1 MTAGRA
7 ADRRVS
13 VSAPMHPTSAAAPA
27 PPVEQPARMR
37 ILHAVCHS
45 HRRGSEMAALEL
57 GDELDGSGHHNRL
70 VAMGPALD
78 GGRDPDL
85 PPLGR
90 SWREGPTE
98 LVSLAWRL
106 RRLLSEEAVDV
117 VLAHGSWPAAV
128 AALAVPRHGPLLV
141 WQRIGMLPDKVWG
154 PVRRRWW
161 GSVAQRCHASV
172 VLSADQE
179 VELRRLGFDGPVWVI
194 PNFRNPGRFRDVD
207 RDAAAAGLRVEIG
220 VSAETHLIG
229 VVGALSPEKRFD
241 RALEVLA
248 LLATQGCSAH
258 LVVAGSG
265 QMRAELEAHADR
277 LGVAE
282 SVTLLGHRFDVERIL
297 AGVDLALLTSET
309 ECMPGVSVEAL
320 MAGCPMVTV
329 PVVGVDR
336 VVEHGATG
344 LVLDGFEPPEMA
356 DAVARLLTDD
366 ESRAAMSR
374 EARARTDRFSA
385 STAASVYTDRL
396 SAALA
401 GR

>member
-1 MTAGRA
+1 
-7 ADRRVS
+7 
-13 VSAPMHPTSAAAPA
+13 MHPTPAAAPA
-27 PPVEQPARMR
+27 PPGEQPALMR

-45 HRRGSEMAALEL
+45 HRRGSETAALEL
-57 GDELDGSGHHNRL
+57 ARELDRSGHRNRL
-70 VAMGPALD
+70 VAMGPGLD

-85 PPLGR
+85 PPLGG
-90 SWREGPTE
+90 SWREGPPE
-98 LVSLAWRL
+98 LASLAWRL

-141 WQRIGMLPDKVWG
+141 WQRIGMFPDKVWG
-154 PVRRRWW
+154 PARRCWW
-161 GSVAQRCHASV
+161 GIVARRCHASV
-172 VLSADQE
+172 VLTADQE
-179 VELRRLGFDGPVWVI
+179 VELRRLGFDGPVWFV
-194 PNFRNPGRFRDVD
+194 PNFRDPGRFRDVD
-207 RDAAAAGLRVEIG
+207 PDAAADSLRAEIG

-248 LLATQGCSAH
+248 LLAAQGCSAH

-265 QMRAELEAHADR
+265 QMRAALEAHADR

-282 SVTLLGHRFDVERIL
+282 SVTFLGYRDDVEQIL
-297 AGVDLALLTSET
+297 VGVDVALLTSET

-344 LVLDGFEPPEMA
+344 LVLDGFEPSEMA
-356 DAVARLLTDD
+356 DAVSRLLADNET
-366 ESRAAMSR
+366 RAAMSR
-374 EARARTDRFSA
+374 EARARTDRFSV
-385 STAASVYTDRL
+385 STAASVYADRL
-396 SAALA
+396 IAALG